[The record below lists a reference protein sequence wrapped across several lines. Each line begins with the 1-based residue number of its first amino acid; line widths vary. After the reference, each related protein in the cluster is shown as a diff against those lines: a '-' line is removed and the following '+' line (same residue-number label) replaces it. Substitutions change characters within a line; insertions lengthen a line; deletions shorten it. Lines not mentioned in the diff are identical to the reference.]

1 MLNYQEVND
10 ENDRRSPIAGA
21 AGGDPG
27 RGVAPPADADAPAEP
42 LGRISRKK
50 KRH

>member
-21 AGGDPG
+21 GGGDPG
-27 RGVAPPADADAPAEP
+27 RGVAPPADADAPGGAPGQDLEEEKTP
-42 LGRISRKK
+42 
-50 KRH
+50 